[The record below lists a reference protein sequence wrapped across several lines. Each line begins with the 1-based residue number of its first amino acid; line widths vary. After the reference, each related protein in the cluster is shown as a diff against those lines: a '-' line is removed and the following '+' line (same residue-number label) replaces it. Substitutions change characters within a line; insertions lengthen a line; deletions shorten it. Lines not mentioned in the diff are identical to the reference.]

1 MKLATI
7 NLSGGS
13 AVGGVQR
20 IRFEKGR
27 RARLIVYSDS
37 TEVVEIPDYGLTR
50 RVEAGSSARFYF
62 VLTVTLSITT
72 GEMGRSSGPAGTS
85 SIA

>member
-1 MKLATI
+1 M
-7 NLSGGS
+7 SGGS

-20 IRFEKGR
+20 VRFEKGK

-37 TEVVEIPDYGLTR
+37 NEVVEIPDYKLER

-62 VLTVTLSITT
+62 KASKKGLFEIRLARGQTRIGVLQV
-72 GEMGRSSGPAGTS
+72 E
-85 SIA
+85 